1 MIVCGAQETL
11 EHGHGILRSQPT
23 ADIKKIFTKKL
34 NKSSHNSLNF
44 AIVYI
49 SEANAQLMEKLMFEI
64 KRTISKF
71 ATHMFVKKYMKLK
84 RINLMNPTTR
94 AIMNFFLL
102 KLLIFRTPHILT
114 KSRIKTDCSITLPLD
129 GIPVSYIIYTGAQC
143 NIIPLK
149 IFKEFDP
156 EPNLCL
162 VNI

>member
-11 EHGHGILRSQPT
+11 EHGCGILRSQPT
-23 ADIKKIFTKKL
+23 ADIEKICTKKL

-44 AIVYI
+44 VIVYI

-94 AIMNFFLL
+94 AIMNFFF
-102 KLLIFRTPHILT
+102 IETINIQNST
-114 KSRIKTDCSITLPLD
+114 YINQIK
-129 GIPVSYIIYTGAQC
+129 
-143 NIIPLK
+143 NK
-149 IFKEFDP
+149 
-156 EPNLCL
+156 N
-162 VNI
+162 